1 VLRAIAVFVAIQLA
15 EHPVKNE
22 SSVRNQSQVERA
34 QRLRRQ
40 IERLKAG
47 RIPEERPEHG
57 KSLKEQ
63 IEERLGKQTK
73 SAEEHEA

>member
-1 VLRAIAVFVAIQLA
+1 MNRRFGSSHRLRELSGCADRSNVSRLAVF
-15 EHPVKNE
+15 
-22 SSVRNQSQVERA
+22 
-34 QRLRRQ
+34 
-40 IERLKAG
+40 
-47 RIPEERPEHG
+47 PEERPEHG

>member
-1 VLRAIAVFVAIQLA
+1 MT
-15 EHPVKNE
+15 NE
-22 SSVRNQSQVERA
+22 SSVRKQSQVERA

-40 IERLKAG
+40 IERLKVG
-47 RIPEERPEHG
+47 RLPEERPEHG

>member
-1 VLRAIAVFVAIQLA
+1 M
-15 EHPVKNE
+15 KNE

-34 QRLRRQ
+34 QRMRRQ

-73 SAEEHEA
+73 SAPRSTKPSPTPYTG

>member
-1 VLRAIAVFVAIQLA
+1 MT
-15 EHPVKNE
+15 NE

-34 QRLRRQ
+34 QRLHRQ

-47 RIPEERPEHG
+47 RILEERPKHG

>member
-1 VLRAIAVFVAIQLA
+1 M
-15 EHPVKNE
+15 KNE

-63 IEERLGKQTK
+63 IEGRLGSKTK

>member
-1 VLRAIAVFVAIQLA
+1 MT
-15 EHPVKNE
+15 NE

-40 IERLKAG
+40 IERLKLG
-47 RIPEERPEHG
+47 RIPAERPKHA

-63 IEERLGKQTK
+63 IEERSGKQTK